1 MYVCAHACGSL
12 PRHSGTATSA
22 LRAGPLRSI
31 SALRWREALAL
42 AARPPPPRAEP
53 QLHPGASRAPDRP
66 RRAPRVRAFPLP
78 AARRLLPP
86 AALGPSAE
94 RARLAVRSPSPA
106 LRPQGPLGAA
116 LDPEAAEAPDSD
128 LAWQG
133 TRAADAAVGPSSR
146 RITAPA
152 RPARPGLARRGTGVT
167 AVRSGAGLW
176 LPGTVPRSS
185 RCRRVWWL
193 PGSCWGKAR
202 SPNEDLTRLVNQ
214 GACGGAGV
222 WPGSGSGAPPP
233 PALPATEQLP
243 SAAAAPSA
251 GQRLSVL
258 RGRGRGRSAACC
270 TERRGSRCLIPSP
283 KGRSTLGSRSGRCPH
298 SLSPLLQT

>member
-94 RARLAVRSPSPA
+94 RAHLAVRSPSPA

-133 TRAADAAVGPSSR
+133 TRAADAAVGPQDH
-146 RITAPA
+146 
-152 RPARPGLARRGTGVT
+152 RPGAPHPPWLGAQGHRGHSP
-167 AVRSGAGLW
+167 ALWRGAW

-258 RGRGRGRSAACC
+258 RGRGRGHSAACC

>member
-94 RARLAVRSPSPA
+94 RAHLAVRSPSPA

-167 AVRSGAGLW
+167 AVRSSAGLGC
-176 LPGTVPRSS
+176 LGL
-185 RCRRVWWL
+185 CH
-193 PGSCWGKAR
+193 AR
-202 SPNEDLTRLVNQ
+202 P
-214 GACGGAGV
+214 
-222 WPGSGSGAPPP
+222 
-233 PALPATEQLP
+233 
-243 SAAAAPSA
+243 AAAESGGFLGPA
-251 GQRLSVL
+251 G
-258 RGRGRGRSAACC
+258 
-270 TERRGSRCLIPSP
+270 ERREVLMRI
-283 KGRSTLGSRSGRCPH
+283 
-298 SLSPLLQT
+298 

>member
-66 RRAPRVRAFPLP
+66 RRAPRLRACPLP

-116 LDPEAAEAPDSD
+116 LDPEAAEAP
-128 LAWQG
+128 
-133 TRAADAAVGPSSR
+133 TRTWRGRGRGLRTRRSGR
-146 RITAPA
+146 RITTPA
-152 RPARPGLARRGTGVT
+152 RPTRPGLARRGTGVT
-167 AVRSGAGLW
+167 AVRSGAGLGC
-176 LPGTVPRSS
+176 LGL
-185 RCRRVWWL
+185 CH
-193 PGSCWGKAR
+193 AR
-202 SPNEDLTRLVNQ
+202 P
-214 GACGGAGV
+214 
-222 WPGSGSGAPPP
+222 
-233 PALPATEQLP
+233 
-243 SAAAAPSA
+243 AAAESGGFLGPA
-251 GQRLSVL
+251 G
-258 RGRGRGRSAACC
+258 
-270 TERRGSRCLIPSP
+270 ERREVLMRI
-283 KGRSTLGSRSGRCPH
+283 
-298 SLSPLLQT
+298 